1 MQRISPETIA
11 RMAAYQDQLAEAE
24 RQGAARLAEA
34 FARAPK
40 GLGVHEIDRGTHI
53 VRVNDE
59 ELALLGYTR
68 EEMVGRPSLEFIVMS
83 ETAERA
89 ISRKLSEQVELKP
102 LVRSFKRK
110 DGSAIPLVLLDRHL
124 RNAAGE
130 VVGLRTVLTSAEGA
144 LAEG

>member
-1 MQRISPETIA
+1 
-11 RMAAYQDQLAEAE
+11 
-24 RQGAARLAEA
+24 
-34 FARAPK
+34 
-40 GLGVHEIDRGTHI
+40 
-53 VRVNDE
+53 
-59 ELALLGYTR
+59 
-68 EEMVGRPSLEFIVMS
+68 MVGHPSLEFIVMS